1 IKQNIEFGDSFQV
14 AMEEIVNRTLT
25 GISDNSID
33 FSRLDTL
40 YEKELNQR
48 NITLPYFINYY
59 RADSLLATITHYDNF
74 TAAYETNAIE
84 GFGFLGHQSSVK
96 ASFPNQTLFLFRQ
109 MSFNILASILLLL
122 ITTASFIY
130 MIRIIFEQKKLSD
143 IKNDFIN
150 NMTHELKT
158 PISILSAANEAMTN
172 FNILEDQKKT
182 QQYLGIFK
190 NEIER
195 LSSMVEKVLN
205 IAIYEKATFKLKLEA
220 INVEKVLEDLANRYE
235 IMPQQ
240 KDIKIDYENQLSN
253 PVLEVDK
260 VHFTNILNNLLDNAL
275 KYSKDQI
282 QIVINSLEDTKNV
295 VIHISDN
302 GIGISKSHQERIFD
316 KFYRVTTGNLHK
328 VKGFGLGL
336 SYVKKMVEK
345 HGGEIAVNS
354 ELNQGSVFTIRLPK

>member
-1 IKQNIEFGDSFQV
+1 MKKRIQRIVLLALLANLGIIAFQIYWLRNTYEVNKARFEKDVSEALNDAIKHLVFDRFREEVNIVSSTKKDLESGFVGIDMIRSTNRIDTSISIAVIDSEDFENDQIKKKSNIRLIKQNIEFGDSFQV

-59 RADSLLATITHYDNF
+59 RADSLLTTITHYDNF

-143 IKNDFIN
+143 IKN
-150 NMTHELKT
+150 
-158 PISILSAANEAMTN
+158 
-172 FNILEDQKKT
+172 
-182 QQYLGIFK
+182 
-190 NEIER
+190 
-195 LSSMVEKVLN
+195 
-205 IAIYEKATFKLKLEA
+205 
-220 INVEKVLEDLANRYE
+220 
-235 IMPQQ
+235 
-240 KDIKIDYENQLSN
+240 
-253 PVLEVDK
+253 
-260 VHFTNILNNLLDNAL
+260 
-275 KYSKDQI
+275 
-282 QIVINSLEDTKNV
+282 
-295 VIHISDN
+295 
-302 GIGISKSHQERIFD
+302 
-316 KFYRVTTGNLHK
+316 
-328 VKGFGLGL
+328 
-336 SYVKKMVEK
+336 
-345 HGGEIAVNS
+345 
-354 ELNQGSVFTIRLPK
+354 